1 MSVMNF
7 QPSFKDVKPPEK
19 GSFPLDHE
27 GKHQCNTFSVTN
39 AKVKNKICHQYTVDN
54 KPDNTIDTVAY
65 FGVRPYE

>member
-27 GKHQCNTFSVTN
+27 GKHQCNTFFITN
-39 AKVKNKICHQYTVDN
+39 AKVNSTQRACADAGV
-54 KPDNTIDTVAY
+54 NTSMSASI
-65 FGVRPYE
+65 